1 MRASE
6 NCLGL
11 IRQFEGFSAKPYKC
25 PADVWTIGY
34 GSTRYADGR
43 AVTSSDPNITEQ
55 SAGALVLA
63 TLGAYESAVNDS
75 VNVPLSQNEF
85 DALVDFAYN
94 VGAGNLRTST
104 LLKKLNSGDRAGAA
118 DEFLKWN
125 KGGGKVLPG
134 LVRRREAER
143 KLFLGVV

>member
-11 IRQFEGFSAKPYKC
+11 IRKFEGFSAKPYKC

-43 AVTSSDPNITEQ
+43 SVAASDPNITEQ
-55 SAGALVLA
+55 AAGALVLA

-75 VNVPLSQNEF
+75 VKVPLSQNEF

-104 LLKKLNSGDRAGAA
+104 LLKKLNAGDRAGAA

-143 KLFLGVV
+143 KLFLGAV

>member
-43 AVTSSDPNITEQ
+43 AVASSDPNITEQ
-55 SAGALVLA
+55 AAGALVLA

-75 VNVPLSQNEF
+75 VKVQLSQNEF

-94 VGAGNLRTST
+94 VGAGNLRSST
-104 LLKKLNSGDRAGAA
+104 LLKKLNAGDRAGSA

-143 KLFLGVV
+143 KLFLDAM

>member
-6 NCLGL
+6 NCLSL

-43 AVTSSDPNITEQ
+43 AVAASDPNITEQ
-55 SAGALVLA
+55 AAGALVLA
-63 TLGAYESAVNDS
+63 TLGAYEGAVNDS
-75 VNVPLSQNEF
+75 VKVPLSQNEF

-94 VGAGNLRTST
+94 VGVGNLRSST
-104 LLKKLNSGDRAGAA
+104 LLKKLNAADRAGAA

-143 KLFLGVV
+143 KLFLGAV